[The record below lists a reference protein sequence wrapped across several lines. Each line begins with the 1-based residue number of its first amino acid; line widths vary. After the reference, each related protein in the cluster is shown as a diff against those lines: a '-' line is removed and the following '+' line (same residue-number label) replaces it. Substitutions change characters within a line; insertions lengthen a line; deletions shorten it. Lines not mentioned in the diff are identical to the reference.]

1 MSSFAV
7 RLDRLLVRLRSLSSS
22 PGDAPSSRLQRLVVR
37 TERAYSALR
46 DAGTPAPAD
55 LFVRLR
61 GRLEE
66 LEDGLLDAQS
76 AAGETAGSPSWAQ
89 LVLEAGQVLRD
100 VDELL
105 QGASGAQTPASKSHS
120 RTPSVDLPRRM
131 PTSQPVPA
139 ASAAAAADLDAYL
152 ASSARTRTSPTS
164 SASPTPVAFARAT
177 ALSEAY
183 SIFLLAHDPTNV
195 LPPGET
201 LRSIFRSQN
210 VSSEA
215 ADNSTEP
222 SATLES
228 RISTQLHRAY
238 FDSFASLFAPG
249 SSASSADR
257 LEAWSRLAQDL
268 QDAALPLVP
277 SRLKTDDGSGVS
289 ARDDLS
295 RALAPSAAATWEPK
309 VALEAVHRVVR
320 TLSRLCAPARDAEA
334 RSLAADASAAAQ
346 SAAGE
351 LQLVALVQCTLELAR
366 GMDDDMRRFR
376 RGVAGELAG
385 EDDLREVVRE
395 EAGARERT
403 VVLEWLGGEEGVR
416 SETWRWCARA
426 LGREAGETGEVVK
439 EDVAAALVATLFAD
453 DSIALPPFDSSSA
466 DSSAPV
472 PPNLL
477 PPILLVPSPRLF
489 DLQNRFQAL
498 VILACLATLAGPAP
512 PSAAAEQQASLVSR
526 LWTILE
532 SEFAPPAPSPAQ
544 LASSS
549 SSLSASEPSPT
560 RLANLA
566 DELIAYRRRSA
577 DATATPAPSEEDA
590 ARMRASVDRVL
601 RTQDPVYKLFKS
613 RLREAVGAAMR
624 DAVSAAEG
632 TRREPGQRVPVGAMR
647 SGREVARGGTPR
659 AKGAERA
666 QRRVRDVRM
675 VVPKGFEASTVLREK
690 VEETVRERLVQE
702 VWGWVEE
709 VWGGVLGWR
718 RAEVDEAT
726 RNA

>member
-7 RLDRLLVRLRSLSSS
+7 RLDRLLDQLRTLSSS
-22 PGDAPSSRLQRLVVR
+22 PSDDPSSRLQRLVVR

-46 DAGTPAPAD
+46 DAGTPAPAE

-66 LEDGLLDAQS
+66 LGDGLLDAQS
-76 AAGETAGSPSWAQ
+76 AAGETGGSPSWAQ
-89 LVLEAGQVLRD
+89 LFTEAGQVLRD
-100 VDELL
+100 VEELL
-105 QGASGAQTPASKSHS
+105 QGTSGAHTSASKSHS

-131 PTSQPVPA
+131 PTSQPVLS
-139 ASAAAAADLDAYL
+139 ASTSAAADLDAYL

-177 ALSEAY
+177 ALSEAC
-183 SIFLLAHDPTNV
+183 SLFLLAHDPTNV

-201 LRSIFRSQN
+201 LRSIFRSHN
-210 VSSEA
+210 VPTEA
-215 ADNSTEP
+215 ADKSAEP
-222 SATLES
+222 SASLES

-238 FDSFASLFAPG
+238 FDSFAALFAPG
-249 SSASSADR
+249 SSASSADK

-295 RALAPSAAATWEPK
+295 RALAPSTAAAWEPK
-309 VALEAVHRVVR
+309 VALEAVERVVH

-346 SAAGE
+346 GAAGGS
-351 LQLVALVQCTLELAR
+351 QLVALVQRTLELAR

-403 VVLEWLGGEEGVR
+403 VVLEWFGGKEGVK
-416 SETWRWCARA
+416 SETWRCCARA
-426 LGREAGETGEVVK
+426 LGREVGETGEVVK
-439 EDVAAALVATLFAD
+439 EDVAAALAATLFAD
-453 DSIALPPFDSSSA
+453 DSIALPPFDASSA
-466 DSSAPV
+466 DSSAPA

-512 PSAAAEQQASLVSR
+512 PSTAAEQPAALVSR

-549 SSLSASEPSPT
+549 SPPASEPSPT

-577 DATATPAPSEEDA
+577 DATASPPPGEEEA

-601 RTQDPVYKLFKS
+601 RTQDPVYKLFKG

-632 TRREPGQRVPVGAMR
+632 ARGEPVQRVPTGAMR

-675 VVPKGFEASTVLREK
+675 VVPKGFEAPTVLREK

-709 VWGGVLGWR
+709 VWGGVLGWK
-718 RAEVDEAT
+718 RADVDESA
-726 RNA
+726 ASA